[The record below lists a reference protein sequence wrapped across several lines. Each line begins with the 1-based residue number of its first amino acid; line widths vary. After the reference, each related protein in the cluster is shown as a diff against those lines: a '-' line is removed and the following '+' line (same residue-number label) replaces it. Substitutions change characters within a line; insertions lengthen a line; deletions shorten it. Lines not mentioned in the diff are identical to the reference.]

1 MKVLVADKLETSGLE
16 GIKRLGCEVIFE
28 PDLSGDSLRD
38 KVAESGADVL
48 IVRSTK
54 VPKEVSNAGK
64 LGLIIRAGAG
74 VNTIDVEAASE
85 RGILV
90 ANCPGKNSIAVAEL
104 AFGLMLSLDRHIPEC
119 YQEFN
124 AGHWN
129 KKAYSKAKGLY
140 GRTLGLV
147 GLGAIGQEMITRA
160 KAFGM
165 KVVAMSR
172 WLTPDV
178 AAALNI
184 GRATSL
190 QDIADQCDIISLH
203 VSLRPET
210 RNLINEEF
218 ISSLKP
224 GTMLINT
231 SRSEVVDQAALK
243 KAVEEGRIVAGMDVF
258 AEEPSFA
265 EGEFT
270 SELQGTKGVVITHHI
285 GASTEQAQ
293 EAVAAETVKIV
304 RDFLTTGNVTR
315 ANAVNVRSG
324 QATTSHLIIVRHKDE
339 VGVLADV
346 FAVLKGAGVNV
357 QEMENIMLASA
368 KSAIAQI
375 AVDQEV
381 SAETLTALKMI
392 LAVYDVTQMDI
403 RAARSGQE

>member
-38 KVAESGADVL
+38 MVAESGADVL

-190 QDIADQCDIISLH
+190 QDIADQCDIVSLH

-210 RNLINEEF
+210 RNLIGEEF

-243 KAVEEGRIVAGMDVF
+243 KAVDEGRIVAGMDVF

-324 QATTSHLIIVRHKDE
+324 QTTTSHLIIVRHKDE

-346 FAVLKGAGVNV
+346 FAVLKNAGVNV

>member
-210 RNLINEEF
+210 RNLIGEEF

-224 GTMLINT
+224 GSMLINT

-243 KAVEEGRIVAGMDVF
+243 KAVDEGRIVAGMDVF

-324 QATTSHLIIVRHKDE
+324 QTTTSHLIIVRHKDE

>member
-28 PDLSGDSLRD
+28 PDISGDALRD

-54 VPKEVSNAGK
+54 VPKEVSTAGR

-218 ISSLKP
+218 IASLKP
-224 GTMLINT
+224 GSMLINT

-324 QATTSHLIIVRHKDE
+324 QTTTSHLIIVRHKDE

>member
-38 KVAESGADVL
+38 RVADSGADVL

-54 VPKEVSNAGK
+54 VPKEVSAAGR

-85 RGILV
+85 RGIIV

-129 KKAYSKAKGLY
+129 KKAYSKAKGLH

-210 RNLINEEF
+210 RGLVNEEF
-218 ISSLKP
+218 LNSLKP

-231 SRSEVVDQAALK
+231 SRAEVVDQAALK

-258 AEEPSFA
+258 EEEPSFA

-270 SELQGTKGVVITHHI
+270 SELQGTKGVVVTHHI

-324 QATTSHLIIVRHKDE
+324 QTTTSHLIIVRHKDE

-357 QEMENIMLASA
+357 QEMENIVLASA

-375 AVDQEV
+375 AVDTEV
-381 SAETLTALKMI
+381 SADNLTALKMI
-392 LAVYDVTQMDI
+392 QAVYDVTQMDI

>member
-54 VPKEVSNAGK
+54 VPKEVSTAGR

-224 GTMLINT
+224 GSMLINT

-243 KAVEEGRIVAGMDVF
+243 KAVDEGRIVAGMDVF

-324 QATTSHLIIVRHKDE
+324 QTTTSHLIIVRHKDE

>member
-16 GIKRLGCEVIFE
+16 GIRRLGCEVLFE
-28 PDLSGDSLRD
+28 PDLSGESLQARI
-38 KVAESGADVL
+38 AESGADVL

-54 VPKEVSNAGK
+54 VPKEAALAGR

-74 VNTIDVEAASE
+74 VNTIDVAAASE

-104 AFGLMLSLDRHIPEC
+104 AFGLMLAQDRHIPEC

-129 KKAYSKAKGLY
+129 KKAFSKSKGLY

-184 GRATSL
+184 GRAESL
-190 QDIADQCDIISLH
+190 EDIADQSDIISLH

-210 RNLINEEF
+210 RGLIGEDF
-218 ISSLKP
+218 ISRMKP
-224 GTMLINT
+224 GATLINT
-231 SRSEVVDQAALK
+231 SRAEVVDQEALK
-243 KAVEEGRIVAGMDVF
+243 KAVEAGRIYAAMDVF
-258 AEEPSFA
+258 AEEPSYA
-265 EGEFT
+265 EGEL
-270 SELQGTKGVVITHHI
+270 SSSLQGLKGALVTHHI

-293 EAVAAETVKIV
+293 EAVAAEVVKIV
-304 RDFLTTGNVTR
+304 RDFLTTGTVTR
-315 ANAVNVRSG
+315 ANAVNVSTSSSA
-324 QATTSHLIIVRHKDE
+324 ATHLLIVRHRDE

-346 FAVLKGAGVNV
+346 FKVLKEQEVNV
-357 QEMENIMLASA
+357 QEMENILLAQA
-368 KSAIAQI
+368 KAAIAQI
-375 AVDQEV
+375 SVDKSLDHEG
-381 SAETLTALKMI
+381 LLALRHI
-392 LAVYDVTQMDI
+392 RAVYDVTQMDI
-403 RAARSGQE
+403 RAARSGEE

>member
-85 RGILV
+85 RGIIV

-104 AFGLMLSLDRHIPEC
+104 AFGLMLSLDRHIPDC
-119 YQEFN
+119 YQDFQ
-124 AGHWN
+124 AGQWN
-129 KKAYSKAKGLY
+129 KKAYSKAKGLH

-210 RNLINEEF
+210 RGLVNEEF
-218 ISSLKP
+218 LNSLKP

-231 SRSEVVDQAALK
+231 SRAEVVDQAALK

-258 AEEPSFA
+258 DEEPSFA
-265 EGEFT
+265 AGEFT
-270 SELQGTKGVVITHHI
+270 SELQGTKGVVVTHHI

-324 QATTSHLIIVRHKDE
+324 QTTTSHLIIVRHKDE

-392 LAVYDVTQMDI
+392 QAVYDVTQMDI

>member
-28 PDLSGDSLRD
+28 PDISGDSLRD

-218 ISSLKP
+218 IASLKP
-224 GTMLINT
+224 GSMLINT

-243 KAVEEGRIVAGMDVF
+243 KAVDEGRIVAGMDVF

-324 QATTSHLIIVRHKDE
+324 QTTTSHLIIVRHKDE

-357 QEMENIMLASA
+357 QEMENIVLASA

>member
-54 VPKEVSNAGK
+54 VPKEVSEAGR

-74 VNTIDVEAASE
+74 VNTIDVAAASE
-85 RGILV
+85 RGIIV

-129 KKAYSKAKGLY
+129 KKAFSKAKGLH

-160 KAFGM
+160 KAFGI

-190 QDIADQCDIISLH
+190 QDIADQCDIVSLH
-203 VSLRPET
+203 VSLRPDT
-210 RNLINEEF
+210 RGLVNEEF
-218 ISSLKP
+218 LNSLKP

-231 SRSEVVDQAALK
+231 SRAEVVDQVALK
-243 KAVEEGRIVAGMDVF
+243 KAVKSGHIVAGMDVF

-265 EGEFT
+265 EGDFN
-270 SELQGTKGVVITHHI
+270 SDLQGTKGMVVTHHI

-324 QATTSHLIIVRHKDE
+324 QNSTSHLIIVRHKDE

-346 FAVLKGAGVNV
+346 FAVLKQAGVNV
-357 QEMENIMLASA
+357 QEMENIVLASA

-375 AVDQEV
+375 AVDTEV
-381 SAETLTALKMI
+381 SVENLTALKM
-392 LAVYDVTQMDI
+392 LQAVYDVTQMDI
-403 RAARSGQE
+403 RSARSGQD